1 MLLLSKRRVQMKKS
15 MTASQKPT
23 AEKIMDVAEELFAQ
37 RGFDATSLGDIT
49 DRVGIRQPGIYK
61 HFENKRELYI
71 AVMARLFD
79 PVLETLSSLP
89 EDAFTPKK
97 AFRLYSQVMVYVA
110 QNPNFPRLTQQA
122 VLAGGWQI
130 SLLVDRWLKP
140 FLERVDKLSEV
151 NKRHWRYPHGMRLW
165 VFMGYFNIML
175 AYVTMAPLYRE
186 LYGFDLLSEEALAMQ
201 NKFLRST
208 LRGLL
213 RTAKP

>member
-1 MLLLSKRRVQMKKS
+1 MKKS
-15 MTASQKPT
+15 MTTPRKPT

-37 RGFDATSLGDIT
+37 RGFDATSLGDIA
-49 DRVGIRQPGIYK
+49 DQVGIRQPGIYK

-79 PVLETLSSLP
+79 PILETLSSLP

-97 AFRLYSQVMVYVA
+97 AFRFYSQVMVYAA

-130 SLLVDRWLKP
+130 RLLVDRWLRP

-151 NKRHWRYPHGMRLW
+151 NKRHWQYPHEMRLW
-165 VFMGYFNIML
+165 IFMGYFNIML

-186 LYGFDLLSEEALAMQ
+186 LYGFDLLSEKALAMQ